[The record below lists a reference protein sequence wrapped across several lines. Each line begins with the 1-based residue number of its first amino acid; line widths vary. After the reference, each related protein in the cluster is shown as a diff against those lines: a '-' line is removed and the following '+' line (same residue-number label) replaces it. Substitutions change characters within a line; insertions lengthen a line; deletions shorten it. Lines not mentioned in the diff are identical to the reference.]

1 MERQTIIPLLAR
13 IFLSAIFLWSG
24 INKILNPVGT
34 QDFMAAQGLPFTGI
48 LLILAI
54 ATEILGGL
62 SVLLGYQVRWG
73 AGILLGFLIPTTLIF
88 HNNLADRMT
97 QIMFLKNLGIM
108 GGLLMIM
115 EYGAGQLVV
124 KFNRK

>member
-34 QDFMAAQGLPFTGI
+34 QEFMAAQGLPFTGI

-108 GGLLMIM
+108 GGLLMLM

>member
-13 IFLSAIFLWSG
+13 IFLSTIFLWSG

-34 QDFMAAQGLPFTGI
+34 QEFMAAQGLPFTGI
-48 LLILAI
+48 LLVFAI

-62 SVLLGYQVRWG
+62 SVLLGYKARWG
-73 AGILLGFLIPTTLIF
+73 ATLLLVFLIPTTIIF

-97 QIMFLKNLGIM
+97 QIMFLKNLGII
-108 GGLLMIM
+108 GGLLMIVQ
-115 EYGAGQLVV
+115 YGAGQLVV
-124 KFNRK
+124 KLNRK

>member
-1 MERQTIIPLLAR
+1 MKRETIIPLLAR

-34 QDFMAAQGLPFTGI
+34 QEYMAAQGLPFTGL

-62 SVLLGYQVRWG
+62 SVLLGYQARWG
-73 AGILLGFLIPTTLIF
+73 ATLLLVFLIPTTIIF
-88 HNNLADRMT
+88 HSNLADRMT
-97 QIMFLKNLGIM
+97 QIMFLKNLGII
-108 GGLLMIM
+108 GGLLMIVQ
-115 EYGAGQLVV
+115 YGAGEIVV
-124 KFNRK
+124 RFNRK